1 MTIRRTLNLRIT
13 APLILSVTMTLTA
26 SAATAPGTT
35 DKSDVPSDYAFSL
48 PLQISGKQGVVGLK
62 LPQAVYLNALTA
74 RLDDLRVFDAKGVAQ
89 PFSLQRPQAET
100 KTQRSYHRVSAF
112 PVRSRASVSADSGI
126 ELDIRTG
133 ADGNV
138 ISVRANGESAS
149 DNSEPEQAPTNGPL
163 SGLVLDFGAPVQSTA
178 TDGEKIAAL
187 RFTPPPETT
196 NYNAE
201 VWLETSKDL
210 KTWEAVG
217 AADIGWLT
225 NDDAQTLTNDR
236 LELAPINPQTH
247 RYARL
252 TWRKGDPVVF
262 PAIEAESVAVRPNEV
277 QRETLWIKPTA
288 GRIGS
293 DLAYSAS
300 IALPVDQ
307 ISLRLSEPNVVFPM
321 TLGRYAER
329 PTRVTG
335 RKTEW
340 AFQPMFRSTFY
351 QIEQNDQTRR
361 SAPLDIGLTQMAEWI
376 VRPQNAAAT
385 AKPELGLSWQP
396 DTLVFLAGGTPPYR
410 LYFGRADAVSGN
422 QPLAQVA
429 PGFNAN
435 ELKRLEMAS
444 LGEIQKNDGAKAGE
458 TAAEL
463 AKKAARNRQFA
474 LWGLLLVGVL
484 VLAGMTWR
492 LIQQMKAKAPD
503 KPPL

>member
-1 MTIRRTLNLRIT
+1 MSTRRTSNLRIST
-13 APLILSVTMTLTA
+13 SLILSVSIAL
-26 SAATAPGTT
+26 AAHAAAPSNA
-35 DKSDVPSDYAFSL
+35 DKSDVPADYAFSL
-48 PLQISGKQGVVGLK
+48 PLQISGKQGVVGLN
-62 LPQAVYLNALTA
+62 LPQTVYLNAQSA
-74 RLDDLRVFDAKGVAQ
+74 HLDDLRVFDAKGVVQ
-89 PFSLQRPQAET
+89 PFSLQRPLAET
-100 KTQRSYHRVSAF
+100 QTQRSYRRVSVF
-112 PVRSRASVSADSGI
+112 PIRSRATVTADSGV

-133 ADGNV
+133 ADGKV
-138 ISVRANGESAS
+138 ISVRTNGEPAGGN
-149 DNSEPEQAPTNGPL
+149 DEQATADGPL
-163 SGLVLDFGAPVQSTA
+163 SGLVLDFGPPFTA
-178 TDGEKIAAL
+178 TRTDGEKIAAL
-187 RFTPPPETT
+187 RFAPPPEAT

-201 VWLETSKDL
+201 VWLEISKDL
-210 KTWEAVG
+210 KTWETVG

-225 NDDAQTLTNDR
+225 NDDAQTLANDR
-236 LELAPINPQTH
+236 LEFAPINPQTH

-262 PAIEAESVAVRPNEV
+262 PAIEAERVAVHPREA
-277 QRETLWIKPTA
+277 QRETLWIQPTA
-288 GRIGS
+288 GKIGS

-321 TLGRYAER
+321 TLGRYVER

-351 QIEQNDQTRR
+351 QIEQNEQTRR

-385 AKPELGLSWQP
+385 AKPELGLSWQA

-410 LYFGRADAVSGN
+410 LYFGRADAVSGS

-429 PGFNAN
+429 PGFSVN
-435 ELKRLEMAS
+435 ELKRLEQAA
-444 LGEIQKNDGAKAGE
+444 LGEIQRTEGGTAGE

-463 AKKAARNRQFA
+463 AKKAARNRQLA
-474 LWGLLLVGVL
+474 LWGLLLIGVL

-492 LIQQMKAKAPD
+492 LIQQMKAKGQD
-503 KPPL
+503 KPTP